1 MKFSRFTSFPGRY
14 AFWRHLFSALVSG
27 SICLF
32 SCEDDMDR
40 PSLSP
45 HVSFTSEISSS
56 WTPSTRSTTDADVPQ
71 GTVIALQGGSTPLY
85 LHTLYTDSIASPSSD
100 DRPDTAALTR
110 ATPIKNDNM
119 YNSFGVSAYSY
130 TGSWSESRTPDYFY
144 NATASKSGS
153 DYVLSSAYYWPGASY
168 KMRFFAYAPKD
179 NGHYVLSGSAY
190 AGSPVISVTVPVDVN
205 EQEDL
210 LVAKTDE
217 LDGNTNAAVPLT
229 FRHALTA
236 IRFVCGADMQ
246 GGTVKSVSLKN
257 VYSSG
262 AYNMG
267 TQTWSGVGTPA
278 TFPQTLD

>member
-130 TGSWSESRTPDYFY
+130 TGSWSESRTP
-144 NATASKSGS
+144 
-153 DYVLSSAYYWPGASY
+153 
-168 KMRFFAYAPKD
+168 R
-179 NGHYVLSGSAY
+179 
-190 AGSPVISVTVPVDVN
+190 
-205 EQEDL
+205 L
-210 LVAKTDE
+210 L
-217 LDGNTNAAVPLT
+217 L
-229 FRHALTA
+229 
-236 IRFVCGADMQ
+236 
-246 GGTVKSVSLKN
+246 
-257 VYSSG
+257 
-262 AYNMG
+262 
-267 TQTWSGVGTPA
+267 
-278 TFPQTLD
+278 